1 MREFGSEHPFIEPV
15 KKFYR
20 FNSFFKTEIY
30 FRAGRDALGAAAECI
45 SSSDAVILLPA
56 YCCESMVLPFETR
69 GWIVKF
75 YPLNNDFSV
84 NEKEL
89 IGLCEKHKVKAVLLM
104 NFFGISP
111 VSSIASTIKEYSDEI
126 IIIEDFT
133 HTLFSDDNLSDKNI
147 DFKIS
152 SIRKWLGIP
161 DGAVLLTNSNYSLS
175 IRRNDEKFLSLRKKG
190 MALKF
195 KYNLEKDTDLKERY
209 LQILRDAEACLND
222 YSACYAIS
230 NVSINVLSS
239 LDIEEIRQCRFTN
252 FNHLL
257 SLIINVPGVDLIL
270 KTAPHS
276 VPFSLPILVRNRD
289 LIQRKF
295 AERGLYAPVLWP
307 LNTQCRNT
315 CSFSSEIS
323 DTILS
328 LPVDQRYDYEDI
340 EEIGKIVRSVL
351 VEL

>member
-20 FNSFFKTEIY
+20 FDNFFKTEIY

-45 SSSDAVILLPA
+45 SSSGAVILLPA
-56 YCCESMVLPFETR
+56 YCCESMVLPFINR
-69 GWIVKF
+69 KWSVK
-75 YPLNNDFSV
+75 YYSLNSDFSV

-89 IGLCEKHKVKAVLLM
+89 IGMCEKHKVKAVLLM

-111 VSSIASTIKEYSDEI
+111 VADIASSIKEYSKEI

-133 HTLFSDDNLSDKNI
+133 HTLFSDHNLSDKNI
-147 DFKIS
+147 NFKIS
-152 SIRKWLGIP
+152 SIRKWIGIP
-161 DGAVLLTNSNYSLS
+161 DGAVLLTNSDCSPS
-175 IRRNDEKFLSLRKKG
+175 VGRNDENFLSLRIKG

-195 KYNLEKDTDLKERY
+195 KYNLEKDPDLKKKY
-209 LQILRDAEACLND
+209 LQTLRDAETCLND

-239 LDIEEIRQCRFTN
+239 LDIEEIRQCRFAN

-257 SLIINVPGVDLIL
+257 SLIIDVPGVDLVL
-270 KTAPHS
+270 KTAPSS
-276 VPFSLPILVRNRD
+276 VPFSLPILVRDRD
-289 LIQRKF
+289 LVQRKF

-307 LNTQCRNT
+307 LNNQCRNT
-315 CSFSSEIS
+315 CNFSSGIS
-323 DTILS
+323 DTMLS

-340 EEIGKIVRSVL
+340 EEIGRIVRSVL
-351 VEL
+351 VES